1 MKGHGFGDE
10 AREGNLGD
18 LQLWGK
24 VLQFARP
31 YWLGLAV
38 AVLISL
44 LITWATL
51 SLPYLVQ
58 IGIDRYITADQ
69 LPGAERLSG
78 LGQTALLYAGLI
90 VIVFIASFI
99 QTLVLEWVGQSVMH
113 SVRQKLF
120 HHLLGLD
127 LAFFNSNP
135 IGRLVT
141 RLTND
146 IQNMNEMFTSVIVTL
161 FNDLLRLVG
170 ILLLLFWMNPR
181 LAGLMALFVPIALL
195 ITVLFAR
202 LARERFRAIRTQL
215 AKLNSFLAETLAGMA
230 IIQLFGRQKSYRATY
245 EDLSRGYLDR
255 NLRQIRLFG
264 IFMPLTEFL
273 SAAALAIILW
283 YGGGEILRQ
292 RLTLGELVAFIS
304 YMRLFFQPLRELSQK
319 YSVVQSAMASAERIF
334 QLLGSRSAITESSR
348 PQHLP
353 RITGKLEFDRISF
366 AYQEGSPILREVSFQ
381 LRPGQ
386 TVALV
391 GTTGSGKT
399 TLVSLLL
406 RFYEPQQGRIL
417 LDDTDIADLPLG
429 ELRTLVGVILQDSFI
444 LQDSLLANIVMDT
457 GRSREEVE
465 QILTRTGMRRFV
477 DKLPQGLDTQIG
489 DGGVELSSGEKQ
501 LLSFARVLCR
511 NPAILVL
518 DEATAAIDTESE
530 NILEQAIADS
540 FAGRTSLVIAH
551 RLSTIRRADHIIVM
565 HQGQIVEQGSHQE
578 LQQQGGHYARLL
590 AMDLENGN
598 GDGGLRVGTDHLA
611 GIPFTRGQ
619 DMPR

>member
-10 AREGNLGD
+10 ARQGNLGD

-24 VLQFARP
+24 VLHFARP

-69 LPGAERLSG
+69 LAEAERFSG
-78 LGQTALLYAGLI
+78 LGRTALLYAGLI

-99 QTLVLEWVGQSVMH
+99 QTLVLEWVGQSVMY

-120 HHLLGLD
+120 RHLLGLD

-161 FNDLLRLVG
+161 FNDLLRLAG

-230 IIQLFGRQKSYRATY
+230 ILQLFGRQESCRTTY
-245 EDLSRGYLDR
+245 DELSQGYLDR

-348 PQHLP
+348 PLHLP

-366 AYQEGSPILREVSFQ
+366 AYQEGSPIVREVSFQ

-417 LDDTDIADLPLG
+417 LDDIDIADLPLG

-477 DKLPQGLDTQIG
+477 EKLPQGLDTQIG
-489 DGGVELSSGEKQ
+489 DGGIELSSGEKQ

-578 LQQQGGHYARLL
+578 LQQREGHYARLV

-598 GDGGLRVGTDHLA
+598 GDGRLVV
-611 GIPFTRGQ
+611 
-619 DMPR
+619 